1 MNMEM
6 DGDGAAKRCV
16 ASIQSSLQPRVA
28 VKKYK
33 EKTFVHSSVWK
44 FSNPMV
50 ANQKKIRC
58 HHIQASIAEV
68 QRCTGVILNVP
79 KAAVWIDVV
88 MFREGS
94 SKSIESF

>member
-1 MNMEM
+1 M

-16 ASIQSSLQPRVA
+16 ASIQGSLQPRVA

-50 ANQKKIRC
+50 ANQKKFDAITSKCRLLRC
-58 HHIQASIAEV
+58 KGAQ
-68 QRCTGVILNVP
+68 G
-79 KAAVWIDVV
+79 
-88 MFREGS
+88 
-94 SKSIESF
+94 